1 VQEQAISLVQNL
13 VYGDPDSVEQIFAD
27 ESLLLQAVEKQLV
40 TSRPEISL
48 QVGLHIVQSISLNLC
63 ISLLTIIQSI
73 QARTD
78 CNSVICFGVC
88 LDLKKAV
95 FSPYY
100 E

>member
-1 VQEQAISLVQNL
+1 MQEQAISLVQNL

-48 QVGLHIVQSISLNLC
+48 QVRFYIVQSISLNLC
-63 ISLLTIIQSI
+63 SSLLTIIQSI

-78 CNSVICFGVC
+78 CNSLIRFGVC
-88 LDLKKAV
+88 LDHKKAI
-95 FSPYY
+95 FSPCY

>member
-1 VQEQAISLVQNL
+1 MQEQAISLVQNL

-48 QVGLHIVQSISLNLC
+48 QVGLYIVQSISLNLC
-63 ISLLTIIQSI
+63 SSLLTIIQSI

-78 CNSVICFGVC
+78 CNSLIRFGVC
-88 LDLKKAV
+88 LDHKTAI
-95 FSPYY
+95 FSPCY

>member
-1 VQEQAISLVQNL
+1 MQEQAISLVQNL

-78 CNSVICFGVC
+78 CNFCYLFWC
-88 LDLKKAV
+88 M
-95 FSPYY
+95 P
-100 E
+100 